1 MSTFVLILF
10 FHVGML
16 GKTDSNASTT
26 VPGFTSQATCAAA
39 GEEAKKL
46 VKGTVKEM
54 SFVCVALK

>member
-1 MSTFVLILF
+1 MWTLILF

-16 GKTDSNASTT
+16 GKTDSNATT
-26 VPGFTSQATCAAA
+26 SVQGFSSVAVCQAA

-54 SFVCVALK
+54 SFVCVQVK